1 MLLSPARLSTR
12 VPALSF
18 ACTGDAAVTCMSV
31 DLVGKVLAAGNVL
44 GRTVLYILETSEQL
58 CELRCVC
65 MCARDHLAF
74 AFKPGFWV

>member
-1 MLLSPARLSTR
+1 
-12 VPALSF
+12 
-18 ACTGDAAVTCMSV
+18 MSV